1 MQGEAEVS
9 TDNRPVGRPR
19 TTIDDLPAGWKEI
32 IMDCGQSG
40 GSEVKMRC
48 LLGIGD
54 SAWYTLLKDSV
65 EFRKTVKTA
74 KDLCQVWWE
83 DAGQN
88 MAVTGDGNAT
98 SWIFNMKNR
107 FNWHDR
113 QQVDH
118 TSSDGSQAPSRIE
131 IVAPSMEAKKE

>member
-1 MQGEAEVS
+1 MSEEKRA
-9 TDNRPVGRPR
+9 VGRPR
-19 TTIDDLPAGWKEI
+19 TTVDDLPAGWKEI

-54 SAWYTLLKDSV
+54 SAWYTLMEDSE
-65 EFRKTVKTA
+65 EFRQTVKTA

-107 FNWHDR
+107 FSWHDK
-113 QQVDH
+113 QSVDV
-118 TSSDGSQAPSRIE
+118 TTKGE
-131 IVAPSMEAKKE
+131 SMNKGRTLDDFYAENVQPES